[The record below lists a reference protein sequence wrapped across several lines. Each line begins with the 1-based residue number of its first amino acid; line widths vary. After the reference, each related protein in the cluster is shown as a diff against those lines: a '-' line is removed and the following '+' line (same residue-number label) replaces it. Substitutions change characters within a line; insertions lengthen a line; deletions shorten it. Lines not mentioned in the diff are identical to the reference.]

1 MAMARKSK
9 LEDRLAMKKEHAWDL
24 LPAKEKAAAGA
35 LAAGYRKF
43 LDEAKTEREAV
54 LAIRRFAEAKG
65 FKPLGPD
72 APKAPGTRLYYV
84 WKNKCIVL
92 AVLGR
97 EPPSKGVSVVATHID
112 SPRLDLKQN
121 PLFEEGE
128 TRIAL
133 LRTHYYGGIKKYQ
146 WATIPLA
153 LHGKVVLKDGK
164 EVDISIGEGA
174 DDPVFTIEDVAP
186 HLYRQSQAKRHLD
199 EGFKGEELHAIIATL
214 PTAKDRKAKCRS
226 KLAALDMLNTAYGMT
241 ECDFASAELELVPA
255 GKSRDVGLDRSLVMG
270 YGQDDRVCAF
280 AALDAVCA
288 VGAPK
293 RTAIALFYDK
303 EEIGSEGNTGA
314 RSRLMVSF
322 IGKMLELQEGAYS
335 DRVLREALESSEALS
350 GDTTSALDPVFKDVH
365 EPSNAARLGFG
376 VVVTKF
382 TGSGGK
388 GGSSDASAEFT
399 GRIRRM
405 LDKHR
410 IPWQSAELG
419 KVDEGGGGTIAKF
432 IAEHGL
438 DVIDLGPCVLSLHAP
453 MELTSKADLLC
464 AQRAYKTFM
473 EGN

>member
-1 MAMARKSK
+1 MAMAKKSK
-9 LEDRLAMKKEHAWDL
+9 LEDRLVMKREHAWDL
-24 LPAKEKAAAGA
+24 LPAREKAAAGA
-35 LAAGYRKF
+35 LASGYRKF

-54 LAIRRFAEAKG
+54 LAIKRLAEARG
-65 FKPLGPD
+65 FVALGPNT
-72 APKAPGTRLYYV
+72 PKAPGTKVYSI
-84 WKNKCIVL
+84 WKNKCIAL
-92 AVLGR
+92 AVLGK
-97 EPPSKGVSVVATHID
+97 EPPSSGVSVVATHID

-121 PLFEEGE
+121 PLFEEGD
-128 TRIAL
+128 TKIAM

-153 LHGKVVLKDGK
+153 LHGKVVLKDGR
-164 EVDISIGEGA
+164 EADISIGEGA

-214 PTAKDRKAKCRS
+214 PTAKDKKAKCRA

-280 AALDAVCA
+280 AALDAVCDIG
-288 VGAPK
+288 VPK
-293 RTAIALFYDK
+293 RTAIALFFDK

-314 RSRLMVSF
+314 RSRLMVNI
-322 IGKMLELQEGAYS
+322 IGRLMELQEGQYPESA
-335 DRVLREALESSEALS
+335 LRQALERSEALS

-365 EPSNAARLGFG
+365 EASNAARLGYG

-405 LDKHR
+405 LDKKK

-464 AQRAYKTFM
+464 SQRAYRAFM